1 MSVHYTVL
9 YLCVC
14 TYIDKLF
21 RIFSISLCFRIDVLL
36 CMHVYTYN
44 NLIVVVLP
52 QHEKNNVYLCF
63 RWNIKCQIIY
73 IKAEQNISWM
83 LSIENYYSCSP
94 AFMRYLVLT
103 WCVYALLIYANDNLR
118 KCHLLNNSMAESVAI
133 HWTKTTLYNITCKI
147 TNVDILSY
155 TYL

>member
-1 MSVHYTVL
+1 MS
-9 YLCVC
+9 
-14 TYIDKLF
+14 
-21 RIFSISLCFRIDVLL
+21 
-36 CMHVYTYN
+36 N
-44 NLIVVVLP
+44 NLYKSRAKDFLD
-52 QHEKNNVYLCF
+52 
-63 RWNIKCQIIY
+63 
-73 IKAEQNISWM
+73 M

-103 WCVYALLIYANDNLR
+103 RCVYALLIYANDNLR

-155 TYL
+155 IFIENLQTPNFYYRLETFVSRK